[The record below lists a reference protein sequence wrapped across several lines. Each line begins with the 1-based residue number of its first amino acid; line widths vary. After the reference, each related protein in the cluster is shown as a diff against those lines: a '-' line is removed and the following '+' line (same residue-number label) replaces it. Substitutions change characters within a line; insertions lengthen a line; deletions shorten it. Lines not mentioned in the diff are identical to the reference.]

1 MAQLSFTQQVA
12 SNVRAE
18 MARSRTT
25 QQSLAR
31 KIATSQQSLS
41 RRLSGNQPFD
51 TDELGSI
58 AKALGVK
65 VDSLVA
71 DAPRPGDSH
80 QAAPEFS
87 CPTTE

>member
-1 MAQLSFTQQVA
+1 
-12 SNVRAE
+12 

-51 TDELGSI
+51 TDELGNI

-71 DAPRPGDSH
+71 DSPGPRHSR